1 LLIRLPGKFNKQK
14 AVGRVTLPLRRKERG
29 FGEAGFLRIILIRA
43 MRVKKNSGGSCV
55 SRFSPAKRQAV
66 A

>member
-1 LLIRLPGKFNKQK
+1 LLIRPPGKFNKQK
-14 AVGRVTLPLRRKERG
+14 AVGTVTLPLRRKERG

-43 MRVKKNSGGSCV
+43 IRAKKNSGGSCV
-55 SRFSPAKRQAV
+55 SRFFPAKRQAV

>member
-1 LLIRLPGKFNKQK
+1 LLIRPPGKFNKQK
-14 AVGRVTLPLRRKERG
+14 AVGHVTLPLRRKERG

-43 MRVKKNSGGSCV
+43 IRVRKISGGSGG
-55 SRFSPAKRQAV
+55 SQFSPAKRQAV